1 MKKILTLTIVILLAA
16 LAFGQSDSNKT
27 ISSFDINKVRQA
39 LGAVDSGTAVVAVS
53 PATNTA
59 AAPKRTPVNVTLVI
73 LRIVGWLALFTLVFV
88 GLAWGIKKLGLA
100 GKSKLGGGGAMDL
113 LEVLPLGQNRSVML
127 VRILDK
133 VYAVGQTPQ
142 TINLLT
148 AFDETTSVKLITSA
162 KSVSLTQFKDAFAH
176 FMGKLQK

>member
-1 MKKILTLTIVILLAA
+1 MKKVLALTIVILLAA

-39 LGAVDSGTAVVAVS
+39 LGAVDSGSAVTAVTAAV
-53 PATNTA
+53 PA

-142 TINLLT
+142 AINLLT